1 LSGNKRKESKTME
14 KLLLQGAMEI
24 ETDYLIQRLKEAKD
38 YRVLVEEG
46 MTVHA
51 ARLGQTEI
59 LVQTTGMGTVKAA
72 MATSLALMKWKP
84 TGVINQGTAGSQTRK
99 LERGHVVLGT
109 QAVNINALK
118 MPKKE
123 EGRGSDPFSWEG
135 FHTTYYATDS
145 ELRQMFVD
153 NPYRDGDFVEGKIA
167 TGDVYSR
174 EADRILW
181 LSKTYKTLC
190 EDMETAAVLE
200 VCHHYKV
207 PCAALRIMSNNE
219 LLDQDFSEET
229 AGKLQ
234 KYIWQVLVKT
244 YLQKGTEH

>member
-1 LSGNKRKESKTME
+1 ME

-24 ETDYLIQRLKEAKD
+24 ETDYLIDRLRECRD
-38 YRVLVEEG
+38 YRLLKEEG
-46 MTVHA
+46 MTAHV
-51 ARLGQTEI
+51 ARLGRAE
-59 LVQTTGMGTVKAA
+59 LMVQTTGMGTVKAA
-72 MATSLALMKWKP
+72 MATTYALTKWKP
-84 TGVINQGTAGSQTRK
+84 TGVINQGTAGSQTPD

-109 QAVNINALK
+109 EAVNVNALK
-118 MPKKE
+118 MPKKAR
-123 EGRGSDPFSWEG
+123 GRGSDPFSWEG

-167 TGDVYSR
+167 TGDIYSR

-229 AGKLQ
+229 ARKLQ
-234 KYIWQVLVKT
+234 KYIWQVLEKT
-244 YLQKGTEH
+244 APFFSYKL